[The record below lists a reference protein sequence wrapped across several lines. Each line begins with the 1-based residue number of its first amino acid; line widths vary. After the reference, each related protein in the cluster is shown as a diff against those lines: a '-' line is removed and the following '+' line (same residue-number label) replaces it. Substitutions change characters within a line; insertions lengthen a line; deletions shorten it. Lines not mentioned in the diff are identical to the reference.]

1 MAGEH
6 VVDALVIGGGPA
18 GSTTAHEVAKGG
30 FNVLMIE
37 KRSEIGIPV
46 RCGEGISKDLLP
58 ILNLKKDPSWICS
71 EMDGARLISPC
82 GNTMVIGPEIAGP
95 ETGFVIRREVF
106 DRMLA
111 ERAAAAGADLWVNA
125 EATSFKRVEG
135 GAVVKCVHDG
145 KEVAIHAKVVVAADG
160 FESQVARWGGLNTV
174 LAERDIDTCI
184 QYEMMGVDVE
194 AKYAEFYLGNR
205 FAPGGYIW
213 SFPKGENISN
223 VGIGMNAT
231 FIKRGGDPKR
241 CLDDFIRNNE
251 RFRKGTITE
260 INAGAVSVGLP
271 IEKTVADRMLVV
283 GDAARMIDPLTGGGV
298 YTACISGQ
306 EAGRT
311 IVKAL
316 ENDDTSA
323 EGLGGYERAWRDRV
337 ENQLVRNYL
346 AKEKLLDLDD
356 EVLDKVID
364 GLSEYDL
371 EEVSTQELLQGILNK
386 HPELMNEL
394 MGVL

>member
-1 MAGEH
+1 MVGER

-18 GSTTAHEVAKGG
+18 GSTTAYEVAMGG
-30 FNVLMIE
+30 FKVLMIE

-46 RCGEGISKDLLP
+46 RCGEGISKEILS

-82 GNTMVIGPEIAGP
+82 GKVMVIGPEIAGP
-95 ETGFVIRREVF
+95 ETGFVIRREIF

-125 EATSFKRVEG
+125 EATSFDRVEG
-135 GAVVKCVHDG
+135 GAVVNCIHDG
-145 KEVAIHAKVVVAADG
+145 KEVAIKAKVVVAADG

-184 QYEMMGVDVE
+184 QYEMMGVDVDE
-194 AKYAEFYLGNR
+194 KYVEFYMGKR
-205 FAPGGYIW
+205 YAPGGYIW

-231 FIKRGGDPKR
+231 AIKRGGDPKR
-241 CLDDFIRNNE
+241 YLDDFIRNND
-251 RFRKGTITE
+251 RFSKGIITE

-298 YTACISGQ
+298 FTACISGQ

-316 ENDDTSA
+316 EEGDTSA
-323 EGLGGYERAWRDRV
+323 EGLSGYERAWRDQV

-356 EVLDKVID
+356 EVLDKVIE

-371 EEVSTQELLQGILNK
+371 KEVSTQELLKGIVKK
-386 HPELMNEL
+386 HPELMNDL
-394 MGVL
+394 TGLI

>member
-6 VVDALVIGGGPA
+6 IVDALVIGGGPA
-18 GSTTAHEVAKGG
+18 GSTTTYEIAKGG

-37 KRSEIGIPV
+37 KRAEIGIPV
-46 RCGEGISKDLLP
+46 RCGEGISKD
-58 ILNLKKDPSWICS
+58 ILSILDLKKDPSWVCS

-82 GNTMVIGPEIAGP
+82 GNTMEIGPEIAGP

-111 ERAAAAGADLWVNA
+111 ERAAAAGANLWVNA
-125 EATSFKRVEG
+125 EATSFKRVG
-135 GAVVKCVHDG
+135 NGAVVRCIHDG
-145 KEVAIHAKVVVAADG
+145 KEVNIHAKVVVAADG
-160 FESQVARWGGLNTV
+160 FESQVARWGGLNTT

-184 QYEMMGVDVE
+184 QYEMMGVDVDP
-194 AKYAEFYLGNR
+194 KYAEFFLGKR
-205 FAPGGYIW
+205 YAPGGYIW

-223 VGIGMNAT
+223 IGIGLNAT
-231 FIKRGGDPKR
+231 LTRRGGDPKR
-241 CLDDFIRNNE
+241 YLDDFIRNNE
-251 RFRKGTITE
+251 RFSKGVITE
-260 INAGAVSVGLP
+260 INAGGVSVGLP

-298 YTACISGQ
+298 LTACISGQ
-306 EAGRT
+306 EAGRL

-316 ENDDTSA
+316 ENKDTSA

-337 ENQLVRNYL
+337 EDQLVRNYL

-356 EVLDKVID
+356 DVLDKVIE

-371 EEVSTQELLQGILNK
+371 GEVSTQELLKGILEK
-386 HPELMNEL
+386 HPELVNEL
-394 MGVL
+394 VGLL